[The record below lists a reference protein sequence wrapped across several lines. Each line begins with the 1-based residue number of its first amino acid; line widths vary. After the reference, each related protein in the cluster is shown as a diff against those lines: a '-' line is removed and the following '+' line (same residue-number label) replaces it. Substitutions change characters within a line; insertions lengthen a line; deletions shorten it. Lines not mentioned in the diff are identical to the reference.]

1 MSWEQHEQIQRMMA
15 DNSYG
20 GERTGAAKN
29 GSALLAGLL
38 RCRRCGRK
46 LMVRYT
52 GSHHD
57 VLRYVCRRGWL
68 DNGEP
73 PCISFRRTA
82 GRRSGGPADPCRG
95 ATRSRGS
102 GGVSQ

>member
-1 MSWEQHEQIQRMMA
+1 MMA

-29 GSALLAGLL
+29 GSALLAGIL

-52 GSHHD
+52 GNHHD

-73 PCISFRRTA
+73 PCISFVSP
-82 GRRSGGPADPCRG
+82 SGMVETPRLQALSLPTFVARNWHLIPAP
-95 ATRSRGS
+95 TQ
-102 GGVSQ
+102 VL